1 VSENDYRQ
9 PRDLT
14 GSDGPKKS
22 QLTLS
27 QGILKRGD
35 DDDEV
40 DDEVSTTVP
49 GTDPITEQCSL
60 VFQWS

>member
-1 VSENDYRQ
+1 VSENDSRQ

-49 GTDPITEQCSL
+49 GTDPITE
-60 VFQWS
+60 